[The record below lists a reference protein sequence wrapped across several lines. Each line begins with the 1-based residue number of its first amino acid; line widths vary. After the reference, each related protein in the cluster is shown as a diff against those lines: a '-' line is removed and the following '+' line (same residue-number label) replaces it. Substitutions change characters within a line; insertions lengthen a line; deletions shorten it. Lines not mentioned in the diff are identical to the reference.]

1 VRGKDLVADILPPP
15 NYIIE
20 SYLVALQLADPE
32 QAAERG
38 ALLARLANLQQE
50 YEARHAFWL
59 TEPLTPAIR
68 EQFLNTAH
76 RPAEEFFRLL
86 ASRFLPHLAA
96 SDQVALAED
105 LRLLRTA
112 YDAHR
117 QAIDRLVS
125 MAMADNQALEEQGA
139 AAVSRARVGMAALL
153 GLALLAGVV
162 LAVVISRSLIA
173 CIGEAAA
180 VAGRIAAGDLHRPV
194 GVKAGGEVGDLM
206 LALCAMQ
213 ERLRQLIGQMTES
226 ATRISGAAHQLSE
239 SAEQVSSRTDAQSQS
254 TQLISGV
261 VASLTENIAG
271 MAASTRRSAEMVQ
284 QAGDASLRGGDA
296 VSRTVEE
303 ISAVARQVGETSDTI
318 HELDQH
324 SARIS
329 EIVEVI
335 HKIAEQ
341 TNLLAL
347 NAAIEAARAGESGRG
362 FAVVADEVRK
372 LAERTSQSTHEIT
385 AMISS
390 VQAGT
395 RRAVDAMDAG
405 SRKAQDGVGLVQQT
419 AATMLDIKA
428 GTDAITD
435 EFAVISAALESQAER
450 SRQVSAQV
458 EEIARVSSDNNRA
471 IREVARTANTL
482 SGLASEQHRAVA
494 QFHL

>member
-206 LALCAMQ
+206 LALSAMQ

-284 QAGDASLRGGDA
+284 Q
-296 VSRTVEE
+296 
-303 ISAVARQVGETSDTI
+303 
-318 HELDQH
+318 
-324 SARIS
+324 
-329 EIVEVI
+329 
-335 HKIAEQ
+335 
-341 TNLLAL
+341 
-347 NAAIEAARAGESGRG
+347 
-362 FAVVADEVRK
+362 
-372 LAERTSQSTHEIT
+372 
-385 AMISS
+385 
-390 VQAGT
+390 
-395 RRAVDAMDAG
+395 
-405 SRKAQDGVGLVQQT
+405 T

-435 EFAVISAALESQAER
+435 EFTVISAALESQAER